1 MIEIQ
6 AELERGGA
14 TTRLEIV
21 DCDIHPAMH
30 SPQEL
35 LDHLPAEL
43 HEIYT
48 RYGARQPQPLLG
60 YMPYPRMGSGNG
72 ARGDAWPPTGGRP
85 GSDLAFMQKQHLDGY
100 GIHTGILH
108 PLMADATML
117 NHRLSAA
124 VTRAVNDWQVE
135 KWLRHEPRLK
145 GTIYVTQDDPE
156 SAVAEIMRLARD
168 RRFVQIGLNP
178 RSIEPLG
185 RPRYWPIFRAAAETG
200 LPIGLHV
207 APYGQHANG
216 AAGPG
221 SYYIEE
227 HFAFAHQLQTVIASM
242 IFEGVFNRFP
252 ALKMVMVESGFG
264 WAPSLAWRMDK
275 HWSHMR
281 SEVPEVS
288 RPPSEYMR
296 EHFWFTTQPIEEP
309 EHRHHFHDLLS
320 WIGAD
325 RLLYSSDYPHW
336 DFDDPHEA
344 IKVRMSEKDLRG
356 VLGLNAKKLYGI
368 D

>member
-1 MIEIQ
+1 MTQTETLFKNPVVAQ
-6 AELERGGA
+6 F
-14 TTRLEIV
+14 EIV

-35 LDHLPAEL
+35 LDHLPPRWRD
-43 HEIYT
+43 IYT
-48 RYGARQPQPLLG
+48 VYGARQPQPLFG
-60 YMPYPRMGSGNG
+60 YLPYPRMGTGNG

-85 GSDLAFMQKQHLDGY
+85 GSDLAYMQKQHLDGY
-100 GIHTGILH
+100 GIKAGILH

-117 NHRLSAA
+117 NQPLARAIC
-124 VTRAVNDWQVE
+124 RAVNDWQIE
-135 KWLRHEPRLK
+135 KWLRHESRLK
-145 GTIYVTQDDPE
+145 GTIYAPQDDTE
-156 SAVAEIMRLARD
+156 GAVAEIMRLAKD

-185 RPRYWPIFRAAAETG
+185 RSRYWPIFQAAVETG

-221 SYYIEE
+221 SYYLEE
-227 HFAFAHQLQTVIASM
+227 HFTFAHQLQTVATSM
-242 IFEGVFNRFP
+242 IFEGVFERFP
-252 ALKMVMVESGFG
+252 TLKVVLVEGGFG
-264 WAPSLAWRMDK
+264 WAPAVGWRMDK
-275 HWSHMR
+275 HWAHMR
-281 SEVPEVS
+281 EEVPEVR
-288 RPPSEYMR
+288 RPPSEYLR

-309 EHRHHFHDLLS
+309 EQRHHFEDLVK

-336 DFDDPHEA
+336 DFDDPHQA
-344 IKVRMSEKDLRG
+344 IKVRLPETELRG
-356 VLGLNAKKLYGI
+356 ILGQNAKMLYGLN
-368 D
+368 